1 MIAAKKN
8 GVISVVRFT
17 ALFVAF
23 IRSMTGNVDASAVSL
38 TSVTASFTTGG
49 RIAFIVCGI
58 TMSVM
63 VCRLE
68 IPSAKAASYCPRSIL
83 LMPPR

>member
-58 TMSVM
+58 TMSSW
-63 VCRLE
+63 
-68 IPSAKAASYCPRSIL
+68 SAAWKSPVRKLLHTVPGRYC
-83 LMPPR
+83 